1 MCNVDHYAR
10 LSHTRMA
17 WLLPCIWRSRRD
29 RSCLVWGSRNHVE
42 KLGLEHSGFLVC
54 LSHRGA
60 KRLSRSRGA
69 AAVKIGSRGKLWF
82 MCRRKGITP
91 GWKYVFA
98 APWSGSK
105 WCARVRPYQS
115 VPTVTKRI
123 ECRRDQFDKGTAVT
137 LGLFFILNN
146 KLLDRFGIN
155 HTY

>member
-1 MCNVDHYAR
+1 MWIITLA
-10 LSHTRMA
+10 SHTREWHDCFRA
-17 WLLPCIWRSRRD
+17 FGGRD
-29 RSCLVWGSRNHVE
+29 GIVGSCLVWGSRNHVE

-115 VPTVTKRI
+115 VPTVTKRM

-137 LGLFFILNN
+137 LGLLTVFTFF
-146 KLLDRFGIN
+146 
-155 HTY
+155 HSE